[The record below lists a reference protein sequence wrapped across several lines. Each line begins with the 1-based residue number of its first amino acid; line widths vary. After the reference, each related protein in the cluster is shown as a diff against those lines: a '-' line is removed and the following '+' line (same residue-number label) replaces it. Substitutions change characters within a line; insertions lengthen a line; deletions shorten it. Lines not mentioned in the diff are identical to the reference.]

1 MANMDIAEVRRRNLR
16 AWIDQDPHSQ
26 GNVEA
31 WCHHYSRFADKPI
44 SPTYIRQLVPARG
57 GAARNIGERAAR
69 KLEAAGGKPPGWLD
83 IAPGTLL
90 VQESAPTPA
99 PGSYAALAAAQGGH
113 EGGTLLTGLSPAPDR
128 KGMVPLISSVQAGH
142 WTHAADLLQPGEAYD
157 WIETGVTVRPHTFA
171 LRVTGDSM
179 EPEFA
184 HGTIVIVEPE
194 MDAHPGD
201 YVVAKNGD
209 EEAVLKKLV
218 RDGADLYL
226 VPLNTRYPI
235 KPLGAA
241 RIVGV
246 VREAVKRYR

>member
-1 MANMDIAEVRRRNLR
+1 MSKNEIRRLR
-16 AWIDQDPHSQ
+16 L
-26 GNVEA
+26 
-31 WCHHYSRFADKPI
+31 
-44 SPTYIRQLVPARG
+44 RQLIDERYDGKVARLAAFLDMKPPQLHRWLSG
-57 GAARNIGERAAR
+57 GQGVHEDSARAIERDCG
-69 KLEAAGGKPPGWLD
+69 LPPGWLD
-83 IAPGTLL
+83 VAPGTLL
-90 VQESAPTPA
+90 VQEATPAPA
-99 PGSYAALAAAQGGH
+99 PGSYAALATAQGGH

-128 KGMVPLISSVQAGH
+128 KGRVPLISNVQAGH
-142 WTHAADLLQPGEAYD
+142 WTHAVDLLQPGEAYD

-171 LRVTGDSM
+171 LRVEGDSM

>member
-1 MANMDIAEVRRRNLR
+1 METFGDRVR
-16 AWIDQDPHSQ
+16 
-26 GNVEA
+26 E
-31 WCHHYSRFADKPI
+31 
-44 SPTYIRQLVPARG
+44 
-57 GAARNIGERAAR
+57 AR
-69 KLEAAGGKPPGWLD
+69 KKRGMTQKQLAAASGLSQTTISDIERGRNASSADIVALARAVGVSAEWLAD
-83 IAPGTLL
+83 GRGPRTLL
-90 VQESAPTPA
+90 AQESTPAPA

-128 KGMVPLISSVQAGH
+128 KGRVPLISNVQAGH
-142 WTHAADLLQPGEAYD
+142 WTHAADLLQPGEAYE

-201 YVVAKNGD
+201 YVIAKNGD

-235 KPLGAA
+235 KPLGTA

>member
-1 MANMDIAEVRRRNLR
+1 METFGDRVR
-16 AWIDQDPHSQ
+16 
-26 GNVEA
+26 E
-31 WCHHYSRFADKPI
+31 
-44 SPTYIRQLVPARG
+44 
-57 GAARNIGERAAR
+57 AR
-69 KLEAAGGKPPGWLD
+69 KKRGMTQKQLAAASGLSQTTISDIERGRNASSADIVALARAVGVSAEWLAD
-83 IAPGTLL
+83 GRGPRTLL
-90 VQESAPTPA
+90 TPDLPPAEGVNAAAPA
-99 PGSYAALAAAQGGH
+99 DAQGGH
-113 EGGTLLTGLSPAPDR
+113 EGGTLLTGLSPAPDP
-128 KGMVPLISSVQAGH
+128 KGRVPLISNVQAGH

-201 YVVAKNGD
+201 YVIAKNGD

-235 KPLGAA
+235 KPLGTA